1 MKRAEPLHRHHLRH
15 AKQQA
20 GMTLIEVVIALVL
33 FALIA
38 LALVSAMSTMGETLT
53 RSTQRIDQVNDMRI
67 ISQFLRQT
75 LGSTQP
81 FFLASPDGSNADF
94 NGDSAHLNFVGNLTG
109 HQGPGGL
116 QFMRLYL
123 EQGIKGDQK
132 ELVMQFTPWR
142 PPKVGGGVNGVVPD
156 FTNSKPQVLVS
167 HVSEFSIKYLAPE
180 GADDWQNQWTRL
192 DRYPAAISLSIAV
205 DGRYWPQM
213 VIWIGAGKNG
223 R

>member
-1 MKRAEPLHRHHLRH
+1 
-15 AKQQA
+15 
-20 GMTLIEVVIALVL
+20 MTLIEVVIALVL

-38 LALVSAMSTMGETLT
+38 LALVSAMSTMGKTLT

-81 FFLASPDGSNADF
+81 FFLASPDGSNVDF
-94 NGDSAHLNFVGNLTG
+94 NGDSTHLEFVGNLTG

-116 QFMRLYL
+116 HFIRLYI
-123 EQGIKGDQK
+123 QPDKKSDQK
-132 ELVMQFTPWR
+132 ELMMQFTRWR
-142 PPKVGGGVNGVVPD
+142 PPQVGMGAGSAAPD
-156 FTNSKPQVLVS
+156 FVNSKQQVLVDHIS
-167 HVSEFSIKYLAPE
+167 DFSIKYLAPE
-180 GADDWQNQWTRL
+180 GADDWQSQWARL
-192 DRYPAAISLSIAV
+192 DRYPAAVSLNIAV

-213 VIWIGAGKNG
+213 VIWVGGAKNG